1 MKKYTRFIIA
11 PVAAFSLLALAA
23 CGSDDDS
30 TDATTSTE
38 TTSSSSATSSA
49 VAEHEDEAITFDNA
63 YIRAMNP
70 DATMTALFGEL
81 HNNTDADIVVSSL
94 TSSIP
99 AESYELHE
107 VVDGV
112 MQVKEGGFTIPA
124 GGEVVL
130 QPGSDHFMLMGV
142 QEPVLAGDTAS
153 VTLTLDDGQSIEFS
167 DIAVRTVGA
176 GDEDYGDISHG
187 EE

>member
-1 MKKYTRFIIA
+1 MKNFTRLIIA

-23 CGSDDDS
+23 CGNDDDT
-30 TDATTSTE
+30 TDASTNVETTTST
-38 TTSSSSATSSA
+38 SATSSA
-49 VAEHEDEAITFDNA
+49 EAEHSAAAITFDNA
-63 YIRAMNP
+63 YIRAMDA

-81 HNNTDADIVVSSL
+81 HNHTDADIVVSAL

-142 QEPVLAGDTAS
+142 AEPVLAGDTAT
-153 VTLTLDDGQSIEFS
+153 VTLTLDDGQTIEFA

-176 GDEDYGDISHG
+176 GDEDYGDISHS
-187 EE
+187 E